1 MIKIFEHEG
10 TYQDTAGIIALLV
23 FFGVIGLVF
32 FIWWIIRIIQLIN
45 GGNTVGGII
54 TLVLGLF
61 ITPIIATPISY
72 AFTATSKKS
81 TTLEALEEELRIKE
95 LRERLLGGDKKPSN
109 INTEIEE
116 LEAKLKK
123 IELEKKIKAAEGK

>member
-1 MIKIFEHEG
+1 
-10 TYQDTAGIIALLV
+10 
-23 FFGVIGLVF
+23 
-32 FIWWIIRIIQLIN
+32 LIN